1 MTDYYGLGYQDRIDE
16 INQLDK
22 TLNEKIMEIK
32 KIGKNG
38 STIPLENEVTQLLQ
52 TYNDL
57 FQKLR
62 IAYFNV
68 SKIPSE
74 MPTSLVNKR
83 KLQIEEL
90 ELKYNKDKQLF
101 ENAKNEK
108 YKINIVDNG
117 MSEETKERIK
127 YMNNEQLLRE
137 QKYLISKQD
146 ERLKEINKDVKEGS
160 KHAKLI
166 HNEVK
171 NQNEKL
177 DNLKD
182 DVFTIFLIFL

>member
-62 IAYFNV
+62 IAYFNI

-146 ERLKEINKDVKEGS
+146 ERLKEINKGVKEGS

-171 NQNEKL
+171 NQNVKL

>member
-90 ELKYNKDKQLF
+90 ELNYKKLETSF
-101 ENAKNEK
+101 EDSKKKK

-137 QKYLISKQD
+137 QKYLITKQN
-146 ERLKEINKDVKEGS
+146 ERLYEIKKDVVEGS
-160 KHAKLI
+160 QQAKLI
-166 HNEVK
+166 HHEVE
-171 NQNEKL
+171 NQNKNL

-182 DVFTIFLIFL
+182 NVFTIFIILL

>member
-62 IAYFNV
+62 IAYFNI

-101 ENAKNEK
+101 ENAKN
-108 YKINIVDNG
+108 VHQG
-117 MSEETKERIK
+117 
-127 YMNNEQLLRE
+127 
-137 QKYLISKQD
+137 
-146 ERLKEINKDVKEGS
+146 V
-160 KHAKLI
+160 A
-166 HNEVK
+166 
-171 NQNEKL
+171 
-177 DNLKD
+177 
-182 DVFTIFLIFL
+182 